1 MEKKEK
7 IYFKRNKY
15 RKDDFS
21 INDLPLTRRKQFFDI
36 FKNDW
41 KTLLLLGLILLLF
54 SIPYL
59 AIDGIHW
66 FIKFNLPTQ
75 LYGDEVTEEMV
86 NQAMKLTEILYEVCL
101 VITSLFVSIALAGSA
116 RVLKRLVHAEG
127 VLFKEDFFQGIKM
140 NSLQFLLLMFI
151 YSSLRFASRAVYIY
165 ISDIPIYSDIV
176 LGVSTGILFLLFV
189 PILLFMFSECSI
201 YKMKFITNFKN
212 SYQLA
217 IHSYLWIVIFS
228 IIIFGVYFM
237 RYIEHP
243 ILRIGLDS
251 LIILLSPIYLL
262 SLSLFTMSKF
272 DIFINKDNYKDI
284 YRKGLK
290 PLE

>member
-7 IYFKRNKY
+7 VYFKRNKY

-75 LYGDEVTEEMV
+75 LYGDEGTEEMV
-86 NQAMKLTEILYEVCL
+86 NQAMKLTEILYEACL
-101 VITSLFVSIALAGSA
+101 VISSLFISIALAGSA

-251 LIILLSPIYLL
+251 LLILLSPIYLL